1 MKKSARIALTL
12 LALLAVGQTAWWAY
26 LIVSQQSEYRFMII
40 AEGMFFVAIWVIG
53 SLILY
58 RMLKGEIKLQ
68 KSQSDFLGAITHE
81 LKTPLANLRL
91 ALDSLERANLT
102 EEMKKTF
109 LERGQKSVDKLLNQI
124 EALLTLSHGLAS
136 ESTESQFT
144 AQQLLDEAL
153 KRFDHKEKFTV
164 EGDLNVT
171 ISAPYKESSL
181 IVNSLLE
188 NALKYSDAP
197 IHLHVEKEKF
207 GVKLKI
213 RDFGIGFSE
222 SELKNAFDPFYRSD
236 RGRALDPT
244 GTGIGLTLA
253 QKLAKSN
260 RIDISL
266 YSDGPMKGTT
276 ATVLWK
282 GL

>member
-164 EGDLNVT
+164 EGDLTAT